1 MQESLLFKLDK
12 WINKYITEKKSLNY
26 SNNTIITYNT
36 ILESFY
42 EYMIKYEDEIRFED
56 ISKDILLEYIN
67 INKKLSNSSKH
78 LRLTILKSF
87 FKYIGNIEHN
97 IDFESRF
104 SKLTIKKETKEI
116 ESLLPEEV
124 ERLLALFDKSSNSFN
139 FIRDKL
145 IVYILLFSGIRAN
158 ELLNLKFSDIV
169 EVEDGI
175 YRLLIKGKGDKQRYE
190 YIKKEKIFKELEYMK
205 QFNTDFIAIS
215 NRKNLM
221 TRVGLYNIVTS
232 KLKKANIDKKGVHIL
247 RHTFAKILVANNVNL
262 STIKDLL
269 GHENI
274 STTMIY
280 AKSNEENKIAAIGL
294 L

>member
-26 SNNTIITYNT
+26 SNNTIMTYNT

-169 EVEDGI
+169 EVEDDI